1 MAMTTLLELSEG
13 QSGFIHKL
21 TMDRLLIQRL
31 NAMGLKRG
39 KKITVLRK
47 AQFKGPFHIMIDTTE
62 LMIREHEASLIHIN
76 KAPLWNVLP
85 S

>member
-1 MAMTTLLELSEG
+1 MTTLLELSEG

-21 TMDRLLIQRL
+21 TMDRFITQRL
-31 NAMGLKRG
+31 HAMGLKHG

-47 AQFKGPFHIMIDTTE
+47 ARFKGPFHVMIDTTE

-76 KAPLWNVLP
+76 TTPL
-85 S
+85 

>member
-21 TMDRLLIQRL
+21 AMDRLLIQRL

-39 KKITVLRK
+39 KKITVLKK
-47 AQFKGPFHIMIDTTE
+47 AQFKGPFHVMIDTTE
-62 LMIREHEASLIHIN
+62 LMIREQEASLILIN
-76 KAPLWNVLP
+76 KALL
-85 S
+85 

>member
-1 MAMTTLLELSEG
+1 MAMNTLLELSEG

-21 TMDRLLIQRL
+21 AMDRLLIQRL

-47 AQFKGPFHIMIDTTE
+47 AQFKGPFHVMIDTTE
-62 LMIREHEASLIHIN
+62 LMIREQEASLILIN
-76 KAPLWNVLP
+76 KALL
-85 S
+85 